1 MKLSLNDSN
10 RNWNGRPRRYHF
22 ISAIMTAILILKM
35 IRKINRLLSKNENE
49 NAKSILVKENDCGKL
64 NSPIHG
70 NHNRYVSPVGTH
82 RRKNTETQQKT
93 QSASKRK

>member
-1 MKLSLNDSN
+1 
-10 RNWNGRPRRYHF
+10 
-22 ISAIMTAILILKM
+22 M
-35 IRKINRLLSKNENE
+35 IRKINRLLSKNKNE

-70 NHNRYVSPVGTH
+70 NHNRYVSPAGTH
-82 RRKNTETQQKT
+82 VSKRRKNTESQQKT